1 MENHKKEKLSDS
13 NFAFR
18 TPYVSCQCG
27 NRREMGSNL
36 NQVFFFKQMF
46 MICICVLLVSCAKTS
61 DDFLKS
67 GLVNVQNRKYDTA
80 LSDFNNAVRL
90 DSNNARAYLERAK
103 IACRTG
109 FTESV
114 RKDLSKYIELTAHN
128 MGIAYVGR
136 ALTKRFEHDVQS
148 TIADLDRA
156 IFVDPNN
163 IQGYALKEIV
173 LIESGD
179 TVRLREFRQG
189 LSDHIRQ
196 RLKNYVQQ
204 DSLLN

>member
-1 MENHKKEKLSDS
+1 MSKLKQT
-13 NFAFR
+13 FF
-18 TPYVSCQCG
+18 
-27 NRREMGSNL
+27 L
-36 NQVFFFKQMF
+36 KQVF
-46 MICICVLLVSCAKTS
+46 MISMCILLANCAKTS

-67 GLVNVQNRKYDTA
+67 GLANVQNRKYDIA
-80 LSDFNNAVRL
+80 LSDFNNAVSL
-90 DSNNARAYLERAK
+90 DSANARAYLERAK

-128 MGIAYVGR
+128 MGVAYVGR

-148 TIADLDRA
+148 TIDDLDRA
-156 IFVDPNN
+156 ILVDPDN

-189 LSDHIRQ
+189 LSDHIKQ